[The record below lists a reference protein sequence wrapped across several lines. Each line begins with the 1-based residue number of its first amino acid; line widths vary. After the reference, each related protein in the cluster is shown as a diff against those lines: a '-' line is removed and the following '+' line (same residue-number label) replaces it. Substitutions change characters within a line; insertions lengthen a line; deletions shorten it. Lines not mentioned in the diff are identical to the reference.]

1 MSNENGYYNAATRE
15 LEKLR
20 VPEIK
25 NVLRAFSLSTT
36 GRKQELIDRMKQFL
50 TTALQEGNSQRIM
63 AAHQTVMGQ
72 ARGGGNGNG
81 GNPVNATS
89 RPAQSMHVQQPYT
102 NQVNSI
108 NNTSQP
114 PPRSFPHYQTGFQH
128 PPYPPHSQNPRK
140 SVTDL
145 KIKFKFSP
153 FYKVLKML
161 HEPVLFERASA
172 ERRTLGR
179 NFLLTEDELQA
190 VLNKN
195 YGIYIMSTVFDSRT
209 GKQESLMQFP
219 TSHVEIRVNNKPIV
233 ANLRGIK
240 GVPGSALPIDVTDNV
255 AEAYNKSG
263 KVRHTVDM
271 AVGFPKEDYVV
282 STYLVEP
289 IKVESIIEDIKK
301 RPSVKKEDTIK
312 RIQQDNDDE
321 DLVATTTFHSLL
333 DPVTFSRIETPV
345 RSTRC
350 RHIDPID
357 AKAYLQLQMQG
368 PTWKCT
374 ICNRE
379 INFSDLVVDEYF
391 LDVLNR
397 VPRNADEVEIHPDG
411 TWVVPKLND
420 DGSDSD
426 SDSDEE
432 LAKRAL
438 RMSQG
443 SKPPERVQTAVPNRS
458 SEPIV
463 VELSDDDDD
472 DSGGAA
478 AANTNNN
485 NNDTTQSNDA
495 HNVVNGNLNGSSN
508 STGHINDNQGF
519 TNSNSNSASPN
530 NINDTNNTR
539 AEQNIH
545 QQQQQLLPRPPSEA
559 EAAVTPLQPT
569 STVASVS
576 PQMRNASTSE
586 ETHASHNGNQPEGTD
601 NTTHTAAFSRSSL
614 LNGIVPEQSTFTSR
628 FGRGQTSRPLPTPGN
643 NNGGRTA
650 SLPFNSTNGG
660 GQGNVRSLAGMF
672 DNQASSLLNPQQS
685 TRSHSESGKGTN
697 DNNTSSSLFQYVN
710 GGSAP
715 GITSTAFSF
724 GRSSLLNGLV
734 TASND
739 SSRQPSASSTP
750 TQSQSPT
757 ATATVINGGGASETP
772 KTGPTPTATFI
783 QIPQPPKEAQ
793 SEIDRQRQQLGQFF
807 TNSNNSN
814 ITPTSPRPQPPI
826 PTQSSRPSEPNP
838 NKRGASEV
846 IDLTLSDDDESPP
859 AKR

>member
-1 MSNENGYYNAATRE
+1 MSNENGYYSATTRE

-63 AAHQTVMGQ
+63 AAYQTVIGQ
-72 ARGGGNGNG
+72 ARGGGSGNGNG
-81 GNPVNATS
+81 GNPVNRGPTPS
-89 RPAQSMHVQQPYT
+89 RPVPSMHVQQPYT
-102 NQVNSI
+102 SQVNSI
-108 NNTSQP
+108 NNSPQL
-114 PPRSFPHYQTGFQH
+114 PPRSYPHYQTGFQH
-128 PPYPPHSQNPRK
+128 PPYPPHSQHPRN
-140 SVTDL
+140 SVADL

-179 NFLLTEDELQA
+179 NFLLTENEIQA

-209 GKQESLMQFP
+209 GKQESLIQFP

-255 AEAYNKSG
+255 ADAYNKSG

-271 AVGFPKEDYVV
+271 AVGFPKEDYVI

-289 IKVESIIEDIKK
+289 IKLESIIEDIKK
-301 RPSVKKEDTIK
+301 RPPIKKDDTIK
-312 RIQQDNDDE
+312 RIQQDNDDD
-321 DLVATTTFHSLL
+321 DLVATTTFHSLV

-379 INFSDLVVDEYF
+379 IKFSDLVVDEYF
-391 LDVLNR
+391 KDVLNR

-411 TWVVPKLND
+411 TWVVPKLNED
-420 DGSDSD
+420 SSGSD

-438 RMSQG
+438 RISQG
-443 SKPPERVQTAVPNRS
+443 GKPQERAQTAIPNRS

-472 DSGGAA
+472 DGGGGAT
-478 AANTNNN
+478 ANTNNN
-485 NNDTTQSNDA
+485 SDTTQSNNT
-495 HNVVNGNLNGSSN
+495 HNVVNDSLNGSSN
-508 STGHINDNQGF
+508 NTEHINDNR
-519 TNSNSNSASPN
+519 TNSSNSAPAN
-530 NINDTNNTR
+530 DINDTNNTTT
-539 AEQNIH
+539 
-545 QQQQQLLPRPPSEA
+545 QQQQPPQPRSRSEA
-559 EAAVTPLQPT
+559 TTPLQST
-569 STVASVS
+569 SAVTSVS
-576 PQMRNASTSE
+576 PQTRNASTAE
-586 ETHASHNGNQPEGTD
+586 ESRTNPNGTGQEGAD
-601 NTTHTAAFSRSSL
+601 NTAHSAAFSRSSL
-614 LNGIVPEQSTFTSR
+614 LNGIVPDQSTST
-628 FGRGQTSRPLPTPGN
+628 GRLSPGQGSRPLPTPGS

-650 SLPFNSTNGG
+650 SLPFNSTNGS
-660 GQGNVRSLAGMF
+660 QGTVRSLAGMF
-672 DNQASSLLNPQQS
+672 DSQASSLLNPQQS
-685 TRSHSESGKGTN
+685 NRSYSESNRSTN
-697 DNNTSSSLFQYVN
+697 NNGSSSLFQYVN

-715 GITSTAFSF
+715 GVAPNAFSF
-724 GRSSLLNGLV
+724 GRSSLLNGL
-734 TASND
+734 TTTSND

-750 TQSQSPT
+750 AQSQSPT
-757 ATATVINGGGASETP
+757 STATFINGGSANEKQ

-783 QIPQPPKEAQ
+783 QTPQPPKEAE

-807 TNSNNSN
+807 TNNSN
-814 ITPTSPRPQPPI
+814 PTSPRPQPPI
-826 PTQSSRPSEPNP
+826 PTQSSRPPEPNP

>member
-1 MSNENGYYNAATRE
+1 MSNENGYYSTATRE
-15 LEKLR
+15 LERLR

-50 TTALQEGNSQRIM
+50 TTALQEYNTQRIM
-63 AAHQTVMGQ
+63 AAHQLIIGQ
-72 ARGGGNGNG
+72 DRGANANGNG
-81 GNPVNATS
+81 GSSAGRGPS
-89 RPAQSMHVQQPYT
+89 RPVPSMHVQQPYT

-108 NNTSQP
+108 NNAPQP
-114 PPRSFPHYQTGFQH
+114 PPRSYPHYQTGFQH
-128 PPYPPHSQNPRK
+128 PPYPPHSQQPRK

-145 KIKFKFSP
+145 KIKFRFSP

-179 NFLLTEDELQA
+179 NFLLTEDELKS

-195 YGIYIMSTVFDSRT
+195 YGIYIMSTIFDSRT
-209 GKQESLMQFP
+209 GKQDSLMQFP

-255 AEAYNKSG
+255 VDAYNKSG

-271 AVGFPKEDYVV
+271 AVGFPKEDYVI

-289 IKVESIIEDIKK
+289 IKVESIVEDIKK

-312 RIQQDNDDE
+312 RIQQDNDDD
-321 DLVATTTFHSLL
+321 DLVATTTFHSLR
-333 DPVTFSRIETPV
+333 DPVTFERIETPV

-391 LDVLNR
+391 EDVLKR

-411 TWVVPKLND
+411 TWIVPKLNED
-420 DGSDSD
+420 DSDSD

-443 SKPPERVQTAVPNRS
+443 SRQSERAQTAVPNRA

-472 DSGGAA
+472 DGNDSGGAA
-478 AANTNNN
+478 AAVANTNNN
-485 NNDTTQSNDA
+485 DNNDTAPNNNDNTY
-495 HNVVNGNLNGSSN
+495 NVVNDNLNGSSN
-508 STGHINDNQGF
+508 DTENTNDNNQDF
-519 TNSNSNSASPN
+519 TNNRSSTAE
-530 NINDTNNTR
+530 NINNTNDTA
-539 AEQNIH
+539 AEPSRSEPATPQ
-545 QQQQQLLPRPPSEA
+545 RPASA
-559 EAAVTPLQPT
+559 ID
-569 STVASVS
+569 SVS
-576 PQMRNASTSE
+576 PQSRSGRTSE
-586 ETHASHNGNQPEGTD
+586 HSANGNQQHDTD
-601 NTTHTAAFSRSSL
+601 STTHTSIFSRSSL
-614 LNGIVPEQSTFTSR
+614 LNGVVPDQSSSSQR
-628 FGRGQTSRPLPTPGN
+628 FSFGPGNRPLPTPGS

-650 SLPFNSTNGG
+650 SLPYSGTNG
-660 GQGNVRSLAGMF
+660 GQGNVRSLAGLF
-672 DNQASSLLNPQQS
+672 DSQASSLLNPQQS
-685 TRSHSESGKGTN
+685 NRSHSESGRSSTVN
-697 DNNTSSSLFQYVN
+697 NNTSSNSLFQYVN
-710 GGSAP
+710 GGPAP
-715 GITSTAFSF
+715 GVSPNAFSV
-724 GRSSLLNGLV
+724 GRSSLLNGL
-734 TASND
+734 TTIYND
-739 SSRQPSASSTP
+739 LSRRPSTSSTP
-750 TQSQSPT
+750 APSRSPT
-757 ATATVINGGGASETP
+757 ATSTVINGGNVATSEKQNTE
-772 KTGPTPTATFI
+772 PTSTAEFI
-783 QIPQPPKEAQ
+783 QTPQPLKETQ

-807 TNSNNSN
+807 TTSNGS
-814 ITPTSPRPQPPI
+814 TPTSPRPQPPI
-826 PTQSSRPSEPNP
+826 PTRPSRPPDSNP

-846 IDLTLSDDDESPP
+846 IDLTLSDEDESPP